1 MPKNIIIMA
10 DGTGQRGGLLF
21 DERRSNIYKIY
32 RATRC
37 APDSCVD
44 PSKQLAFYDPGL
56 GTITGG
62 GGGFFSG
69 LLRKFMNLGSQA
81 TGLGILGNMID
92 CYAALVRMW
101 EPGDRIFLFG
111 FSRGAYT
118 VRCLAGVL
126 SLCGLPTRMADGS
139 PLKRDEGTSRKIA
152 KEAVKGVY
160 DYTNSRPLS
169 ESTPRQCELLEQR
182 SLLASRFR
190 KRYGSDEGGEG
201 NTVPYFIGVFDT
213 VASLMDPASMVVVVL
228 LVLAFVAVVSA
239 AGSFFIAGPFLAWFL
254 VLAAGSAVAIGLLL
268 LWTRV
273 KWASGLPGHPFWRT
287 LHINPLQV
295 KMYDK
300 SLNPRVCYARHAISL
315 DEARGS
321 FPRVKWGA
329 PGVSRPGLPV
339 WFEQRWFA
347 GNHSDIGGS
356 YPENESRLSDIAL
369 KWMVDAASEMG
380 MLYDPSVLRTYPD
393 PLGPQHDETR
403 SLAFR
408 FFAKAPRTPP
418 ADAPLHPSVIARFEA
433 PGVFQYDLVQPYRP
447 ECLRKHQD
455 TAGYYEP
462 PGGGDAP

>member
-1 MPKNIIIMA
+1 MPKNIIILA

-32 RATRC
+32 RAVRC

-56 GTITGG
+56 GTISGG
-62 GGGFFSG
+62 GSGFFSG
-69 LLRKFMNLGSQA
+69 LLRRFMNLASQA

-139 PLKRDEGTSRKIA
+139 PVKRDEGTSRKIA
-152 KEAVKGVY
+152 KEAVKRVY

-169 ESTPRQCELLEQR
+169 ESTPRQRELLEQR
-182 SLLASRFR
+182 ALLASRFR
-190 KRYGSDEGGEG
+190 ARYGSDQGGEG

-228 LVLAFVAVVSA
+228 LVLALVGIVSA
-239 AGSFFIAGPFLAWFL
+239 VGSFFLAGSFVTWFLA
-254 VLAAGSAVAIGLLL
+254 LAAGSAVAIVLLL
-268 LWTRV
+268 AWTRV
-273 KWASGLPGHPFWRT
+273 KWAAGLPGHGFWRT
-287 LHINPLQV
+287 LHINPLRV

-300 SLNPRVCYARHAISL
+300 GLNPRVCYARHAISL
-315 DEARGS
+315 DEGRSS

-329 PGVSRPGLPV
+329 PGEPRPGLPI
-339 WFEQRWFA
+339 WFEQLWFA

-369 KWMVDAASEMG
+369 KWMVGAASEVG
-380 MLYDPSVLRTYPD
+380 MLHDASVLRTYPD
-393 PLGPQHDETR
+393 PLGLQHDETR

-408 FFAKAPRTPP
+408 FFPKAPRTPP
-418 ADAPLHPSVIARFEA
+418 ADAPLHPSVLDRLNA
-433 PGVFQYDLVQPYRP
+433 PGVLQYDLVKAYRP
-447 ECLRKHQD
+447 ECLRRHKD
-455 TAGYYEP
+455 AARYFEP
-462 PGGGDAP
+462 PPGDGTL